1 MLHELPE
8 FEHVDARS
16 VEEAVGWLGQY
27 GDRAK
32 ILAGGTDLLGLMK
45 DRITGP
51 KMPLPDLLVNIKTIP
66 GFDRIECP
74 DTGGATIGPTTTLFE
89 IETHPVLQT
98 KYPGLVEAAR
108 SVATTSIRYVGT
120 IGGNLCQRPWCW
132 YFRHPDFVCFKRG
145 GRQCFAIPGHNRTYF
160 SILNLGVCVMSHPS
174 DVAVALLAL
183 NARIAIASPRGH
195 RTVAADQFFLGPRS
209 VPETVLAPDELVL
222 GIELDEPV
230 PGSRSAYV
238 KHRPRGTWDFALS
251 AVGVSVTQ
259 QGGRCTEARLILG
272 GVAPF
277 PYRAK
282 AAEEVLRD
290 QHLDARTIERAAEAA
305 VASSRPLLM
314 NGYKVALTRAL
325 VGRALAGVAE
335 SATM

>member
-45 DRITGP
+45 DRISGP
-51 KMPLPDLLVNIKTIP
+51 KMPLPDVLVNIKTIP
-66 GFDRIECP
+66 GFDRIDCP
-74 DTGGATIGPTTTLFE
+74 DTGGAIIGPAATLFG
-89 IETHPVLQT
+89 IETHPVLQW
-98 KYPGLVEAAR
+98 KFAGLVEAAR

-145 GRQCFAIPGHNRTYF
+145 GRQCYAIPGHNRTYF

-183 NARIAIASPRGH
+183 GARIAIAGPRGS
-195 RTVAADQFFLGPRS
+195 RTVGADQFFLGPRS
-209 VPETVLAPDELVL
+209 VPETVLASDELVL
-222 GIELDEPV
+222 RIELDEPA

-251 AVGVSVTQ
+251 AVGASVTQ
-259 QGGRCTEARLILG
+259 QGGRCTGARLILG
-272 GVAPF
+272 GVAPL
-277 PYRAK
+277 PYRAT
-282 AAEEVLRD
+282 AAEEVLRN
-290 QHLDARTIERAAEAA
+290 QPLDARTIDRAAEAA
-305 VASSRPLLM
+305 VASSRPLAM
-314 NGYKVALTRAL
+314 NGYKVALTKAL
-325 VGRALAGVAE
+325 VARVLAEVAGP
-335 SATM
+335 ATA